1 MYLNLFYAYGEIY
14 APECVILEQRILSEV
29 YSLDEN

>member
-1 MYLNLFYAYGEIY
+1 MYLNLFMPMEKFMHLS
-14 APECVILEQRILSEV
+14 VILEQRILSEV